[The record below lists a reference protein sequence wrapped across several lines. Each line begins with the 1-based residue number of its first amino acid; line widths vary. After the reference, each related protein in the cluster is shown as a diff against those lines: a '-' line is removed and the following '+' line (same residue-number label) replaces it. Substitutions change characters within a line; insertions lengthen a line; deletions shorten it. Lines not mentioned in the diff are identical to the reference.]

1 MIQLNAIAAMC
12 DYNNGIGKNNDL
24 PWTLPKDFNYF
35 LRFISTFNSKNK
47 VNALIV
53 GRKTWNSIPH
63 NMNEFKM
70 NLIVVVSSR
79 YHQQKDNL
87 DYKSYDVDKIIIAE
101 SFNAAINLINEKYS
115 HLVDSIIAI
124 GGTNIYSEAIKS
136 NHFNRFY
143 LTRIFKYF
151 DCDTFIEPKDF
162 LSQLSKLKDEN
173 LLQDSKWY
181 DCQYNQKVNENGV
194 DFIFEV
200 YQKFNS

>member
-47 VNALIV
+47 MNALIV

-70 NLIVVVSSR
+70 NLIVIVSSK

-87 DYKSYDVDKIIIAE
+87 DYKSYDVDKILIAE
-101 SFNAAINLINEKYS
+101 SFNAAISLINEKYS

-143 LTRIFKYF
+143 LTRIFKHF

-162 LSQLSKLKDEN
+162 LSQLSKLNDEN
-173 LLQDSKWY
+173 LLEDSKWY

-200 YQKFNS
+200 YQKFY

>member
-47 VNALIV
+47 MNALIV

-70 NLIVVVSSR
+70 NLIVIVSSK

-87 DYKSYDVDKIIIAE
+87 DYKSYDVDKILIAE
-101 SFNAAINLINEKYS
+101 SFNAAISLINEKYS

-143 LTRIFKYF
+143 LTRIFKHF

-162 LSQLSKLKDEN
+162 LSQLSKLNDEN
-173 LLQDSKWY
+173 LLEDSKWY

-200 YQKFNS
+200 YQKFN

>member
-47 VNALIV
+47 MNALIV

-70 NLIVVVSSR
+70 NLIVIVSSK

-87 DYKSYDVDKIIIAE
+87 DYKSYDVDKILIAE
-101 SFNAAINLINEKYS
+101 SFNAAISLINEKYS
-115 HLVDSIIAI
+115 HLVDSSIAI
-124 GGTNIYSEAIKS
+124 GGI
-136 NHFNRFY
+136 
-143 LTRIFKYF
+143 LTWRSVMI
-151 DCDTFIEPKDF
+151 
-162 LSQLSKLKDEN
+162 LH
-173 LLQDSKWY
+173 
-181 DCQYNQKVNENGV
+181 GA
-194 DFIFEV
+194 
-200 YQKFNS
+200 